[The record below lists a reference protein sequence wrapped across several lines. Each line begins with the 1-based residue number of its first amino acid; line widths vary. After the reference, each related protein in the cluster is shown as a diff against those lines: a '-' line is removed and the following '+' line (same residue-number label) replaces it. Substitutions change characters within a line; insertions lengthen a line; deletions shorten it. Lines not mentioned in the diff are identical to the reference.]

1 MDYLG
6 VSIVIY
12 IFLVILI
19 ALLFLKLRKFKYLNN
34 QDQSYYNF
42 ESYNVF
48 NYFDEDI
55 AIFNRDGS
63 LCYVNH
69 PENNLFLKSNLTLL
83 KDSNDT
89 LKVELIDNLKERFKN
104 HHILNVENV
113 INGKS
118 NNYQFQQQLR
128 TQGEFVTIKVFYT
141 NHNNY
146 LLFISKNISKLHSL
160 QHTVCNNEKRYHALM
175 DLVPIALFMEDD
187 KGIFYANQSAL
198 KMVSSKNITN
208 ILGKPFINFLN
219 SSSQEDFLNKL
230 SNKEDPNLL
239 SIFDMYF
246 RSTTGEEKVVD
257 IQRYNISTEGKDLT
271 LLLVKDACQRIRSYE
286 IEKNY
291 EASNDL
297 LEKIIESDK
306 VKTEFFANISH
317 ELRTPINII
326 FSAMQMLNLKCNLNN
341 STDSS
346 LKNYNKMIKQN
357 CYRLLR
363 LVNNLID
370 ITKIDAGFY
379 NISLKNHE
387 VIKIIEDI
395 TLSVANYIEDKH
407 IELVFDTELEE
418 KVICC
423 DPDKIERIMLNL
435 LANAVKFTPE
445 GGSIFVNIYNNDPYL
460 TISVKDTGIGIPE
473 EKKDLIFERFRQ
485 IEKTSHLNI
494 TGSGIGLSLVK
505 SLVEMH
511 KGNLHVESTPGEG
524 SEFIINLPCSLCEDC
539 DEESMYE
546 NSWKQNVEKINIE
559 FSDIYS

>member
-19 ALLFLKLRKFKYLNN
+19 AVLFLKLRKFKYLNN

-89 LKVELIDNLKERFKN
+89 LKVELIDNLKERFN
-104 HHILNVENV
+104 THHILNVENV

-160 QHTVCNNEKRYHALM
+160 QHKVCNNEKRYHALM
-175 DLVPIALFMEDD
+175 DLLPIGLFMEDD

-246 RSTTGEEKVVD
+246 RSTTGEEKIVD
-257 IQRYNISTEGKDLT
+257 IQRYNIHIEGKDLT

-387 VIKIIEDI
+387 VIKIVEDI